1 MLLAAL
7 ARAAPPPELSTS
19 LNPTFPSTDA
29 VRRPIYGELAARVN
43 GTFGV
48 DYPEARL
55 ARALRWRGS
64 DTRLRTALA
73 AAAKNPNRTFVA
85 LVLGGSEA
93 AGAQCE
99 SEVPGVRRLGLF
111 AYWKQPGRQGGRKSR
126 PDCAWPARL
135 ARYLATVLP
144 NLNFLVVDGAFP
156 GSDTQFSLTTLKS
169 HQLKPFSGDGPAPV
183 SKLGAATPIIDALDL
198 VLIDHTANDLQQPP
212 DYNVAAL
219 RALLA
224 RYEQLNVA
232 TAVVEAALPKTCY
245 YNGCGKTGGRPAG
258 LWATHVAA
266 ANESNTTVVDATD
279 FAGAGPPEYAVG
291 LKQAFVGRAFG
302 HFAEDMHEWTA
313 ATVFYGLVAP
323 AVRAGAPDAAAAVA
337 ARPVPRACDP
347 SLGAHALAL
356 CHLARQPAA
365 TQYDFAQTACT
376 DVSGCP
382 GRAVAAGRWA
392 WGEDVPGKAGW
403 VTCDGDVN
411 STLSA
416 DLDCDQGDLLVV
428 YLQSYDRRMGRTQ
441 VKATPL
447 SGGEARSLVLDS
459 WTPDKKHSVTA
470 TAALTL
476 SRGHYRISLRP
487 LPRAS
492 EASPPAKLA
501 PCGAGFLGTR
511 ACCNR
516 DKFKLLVL
524 ECT

>member
-1 MLLAAL
+1 MLFT
-7 ARAAPPPELSTS
+7 TS
-19 LNPTFPSTDA
+19 A
-29 VRRPIYGELAARVN
+29 HR
-43 GTFGV
+43 
-48 DYPEARL
+48 
-55 ARALRWRGS
+55 
-64 DTRLRTALA
+64 
-73 AAAKNPNRTFVA
+73 
-85 LVLGGSEA
+85 
-93 AGAQCE
+93 
-99 SEVPGVRRLGLF
+99 
-111 AYWKQPGRQGGRKSR
+111 
-126 PDCAWPARL
+126 
-135 ARYLATVLP
+135 
-144 NLNFLVVDGAFP
+144 
-156 GSDTQFSLTTLKS
+156 
-169 HQLKPFSGDGPAPV
+169 LKPFSGDGPAPV

-198 VLIDHTANDLQQPP
+198 VLIDHTANDIQQPP

-245 YNGCGKTGGRPAG
+245 YNGIQCGKTGGRPAG
-258 LWATHVAA
+258 LWATHIAA

-279 FAGAGPPEYAVG
+279 FAGASPPEYAVG

-376 DVSGCP
+376 DVSGAAWFEFPSLVDESCSKRVLPRRSGCP

-511 ACCNR
+511 ACCSR

>member
-1 MLLAAL
+1 
-7 ARAAPPPELSTS
+7 
-19 LNPTFPSTDA
+19 
-29 VRRPIYGELAARVN
+29 
-43 GTFGV
+43 
-48 DYPEARL
+48 
-55 ARALRWRGS
+55 
-64 DTRLRTALA
+64 
-73 AAAKNPNRTFVA
+73 
-85 LVLGGSEA
+85 
-93 AGAQCE
+93 
-99 SEVPGVRRLGLF
+99 
-111 AYWKQPGRQGGRKSR
+111 
-126 PDCAWPARL
+126 
-135 ARYLATVLP
+135 
-144 NLNFLVVDGAFP
+144 
-156 GSDTQFSLTTLKS
+156 
-169 HQLKPFSGDGPAPV
+169 
-183 SKLGAATPIIDALDL
+183 
-198 VLIDHTANDLQQPP
+198 
-212 DYNVAAL
+212 
-219 RALLA
+219 
-224 RYEQLNVA
+224 
-232 TAVVEAALPKTCY
+232 
-245 YNGCGKTGGRPAG
+245 
-258 LWATHVAA
+258 
-266 ANESNTTVVDATD
+266 
-279 FAGAGPPEYAVG
+279 
-291 LKQAFVGRAFG
+291 
-302 HFAEDMHEWTA
+302 
-313 ATVFYGLVAP
+313 
-323 AVRAGAPDAAAAVA
+323 VRAGATDAAAAVA
-337 ARPVPRACDP
+337 ARPVSRACDP

-376 DVSGCP
+376 DVSGAAWFEFPSLVDESYSKRVLPRRSGCP

-447 SGGEARSLVLDS
+447 SGGEARGLVLDS

-487 LPRAS
+487 LPRAG

-511 ACCNR
+511 ACCSR